1 MVTNPY
7 FAIGDLQGCLES
19 LDGLLEQLPEDARSS
34 SSAISSTGG
43 PNR

>member
-19 LDGLLEQLPEDARSS
+19 LDGLLEQLPEDRSS